1 MMLPTHKFLPLLGGY
16 LFCIFGHISYFVALK
31 LSHMNKLLSSI
42 ILLFVF
48 VNIAAAQENVDMAI
62 MQKIKDE
69 EKNNSQIA
77 MIAHNLTDVCG
88 PRLTNSPGY
97 KRALDWI
104 TDLCN
109 KWGLANA
116 GREAWGEFGK
126 GWGNEKTTL
135 SMKLPYAAAIVA
147 YPMPWSKST
156 KKNVTAQLVL
166 LEQLDSAYIDKLGS
180 LKGKIVMVKPSNL
193 TIPDAFTAYASRYG
207 DTSLDNIP
215 AKYMVSRKEMETFL
229 PSIKKD
235 YYTRLYLEQKGAV
248 ALLVSRRSSRDGT
261 IFVDGGTGYAKGY
274 EATLPELKT
283 GREDYLKLAR
293 LLNDNIKVEL
303 EINVQNTFYDKDLT
317 GYNVV
322 AEIPGTDP
330 TLKSQVVMLG
340 GHLDSWAGGTGAT
353 DNGAGCIVTLEAM
366 RILKVLGIQPRRTI
380 RIALWGGEEQG
391 LFGSFGYVKKHFG
404 DPANM
409 QLLPEQANIS
419 AYYNLDNGSG
429 KIRGIFTQG
438 NTAVREIFKTWLA
451 PFADMGAAGGVTN
464 SNTGSTDHI
473 SFDAVGIPGFQ
484 FIQDPL
490 EYETRTHHSNMD
502 TYDHLSIPDLQQAAI
517 IIAAFVYNTAM
528 RNDMLPRKPLPKP
541 EKFVFDFD
549 FPI

>member
-1 MMLPTHKFLPLLGGY
+1 
-16 LFCIFGHISYFVALK
+16 
-31 LSHMNKLLSSI
+31 MNKLRSSA
-42 ILLFVF
+42 ILFFLLI
-48 VNIAAAQENVDMAI
+48 NIAYAQETVDMAM

-69 EKNNSQIA
+69 AKNNSQVAI
-77 MIAHNLTDVCG
+77 IAHNLTDVCG

-97 KRALDWI
+97 NRSLDWVTEI
-104 TDLCN
+104 C
-109 KWGLANA
+109 KQWGLQNA
-116 GREAWGEFGK
+116 GRETWGQFGK
-126 GWGNEKTTL
+126 GWQNETGTL
-135 SMKLPYAAAIVA
+135 AMKIPYYQDIIA
-147 YPMPWSKST
+147 YPVPWCKST
-156 KKNVTAQLVL
+156 KKAVKTELIML
-166 LEQLDSAYIDKLGS
+166 DMLDSASITKAGES
-180 LKGKIVMVKPSNL
+180 LKGKIVMIKPGS
-193 TIPDAFTAYASRYG
+193 TTMPDAFKAYATRYG
-207 DTSLDNIP
+207 DTSLDNLTE
-215 AKYMVSRKEMETFL
+215 KYMVSRQQMESFL
-229 PSIKKD
+229 PFIKRD
-235 YYTRLYLEQKGAV
+235 YYTKLYLEKMGAKG
-248 ALLVSRRSSRDGT
+248 LIVSGRNNRDGT
-261 IFVDGGTGYAKGY
+261 VFVDGGTGYASGY
-274 EATLPELKT
+274 EATLPEMKI
-283 GREDYLKLAR
+283 GREDYLKLMR
-293 LLNDNIKVEL
+293 LIKDNKKVEL
-303 EINVQNTFYDKDLT
+303 EMNVQNTFYSDDLN

-330 TLKSQVVMLG
+330 LLKSQVVMLG

-353 DNGAGCIVTLEAM
+353 DNAAGCIATLEAM
-366 RILKVLGIQPRRTI
+366 RILKALGIQPRRTI

-391 LFGSFGYVKKHFG
+391 LYGSFGYVKKHFG

-409 QLLPEQANIS
+409 QLTAEQANIS

-429 KIRGIFTQG
+429 KIRGIYAQG
-438 NTAVREIFKTWLA
+438 NAAVRDIFKAWLA
-451 PFADMGAAGGVTN
+451 PFADMGAAGGVTL

-549 FPI
+549 FPL

>member
-1 MMLPTHKFLPLLGGY
+1 MKKFL
-16 LFCIFGHISYFVALK
+16 ST
-31 LSHMNKLLSSI
+31 LS
-42 ILLFVF
+42 LLFVIVSF
-48 VNIAAAQENVDMAI
+48 AAAQEKIDMQM

-77 MIAHNLTDVCG
+77 MIAYNLTDVCG

-97 KRALDWI
+97 NRALDWVTSI
-104 TDLCN
+104 CN
-109 KWGLANA
+109 KWGLTNA
-116 GREAWGEFGK
+116 GREAWGQFGK
-126 GWGNEKTTL
+126 GWSNEEATL
-135 SMKLPYAAAIVA
+135 EMKVPYYESIIA
-147 YPMPWSKST
+147 YSVPWCKST
-156 KKNVTAQLVL
+156 GKAITAELIML
-166 LEQLDSAYIDKLGS
+166 DNLDSATIDKAGAS
-180 LKGKIVMVKPSNL
+180 LKGKIVMLKPSG
-193 TIPDAFTAYASRYG
+193 TKIPDAFKAYATRYG

-215 AKYMVSRKEMETFL
+215 EKYMFTRKQLDSYL
-229 PSIKKD
+229 PFIKKE
-235 YYTRLYLEQKGAV
+235 YYNTLYLEKMGA
-248 ALLVSRRSSRDGT
+248 AGLLGSSPNSIDGT
-261 IFVDGGTGYAKGY
+261 VFVSGGAGFASGYA
-274 EATLPELKT
+274 ATLPEMKT
-283 GREDYLKLAR
+283 SVEDYLKLMR
-293 LLNDNIKVEL
+293 LLQDNKKVEL
-303 EINVQNTFYDKDLT
+303 EMNVQTTFYDKDLT

-330 TLKSQVVMLG
+330 ALKSQVVMLG

-366 RILKVLGIQPRRTI
+366 RILKTLGIQPRRTI

-391 LFGSFGYVKKHFG
+391 LLGSFGYVKKHFG
-404 DPANM
+404 DPADM
-409 QLLPEQANIS
+409 KLKAEQSKIS

-429 KIRGIFTQG
+429 KIRGIYAQG
-438 NTAVREIFKTWLA
+438 NEAVRDIFKAWLV
-451 PFADMGAAGGVTN
+451 PFADMGANGGVTL

-502 TYDHLSIPDLQQAAI
+502 TYDHLSIDDLKQAAVVM
-517 IIAAFVYNTAM
+517 AAFVYNTAM

-549 FPI
+549 FPL

>member
-1 MMLPTHKFLPLLGGY
+1 
-16 LFCIFGHISYFVALK
+16 
-31 LSHMNKLLSSI
+31 MNKLFSATC
-42 ILLFVF
+42 LLLLVIQF
-48 VNIAAAQENVDMAI
+48 AAAQETVDMAM

-77 MIAHNLTDVCG
+77 MIAHNITDVCG
-88 PRLTNSPGY
+88 PRLTNSPSY
-97 KRALDWI
+97 NRALNWVTQI
-104 TDLCN
+104 C
-109 KWGLANA
+109 KQWGLQNA

-126 GWGNEKTTL
+126 GWSNEQGTL
-135 SMKLPYAAAIVA
+135 ALKLPYYENIIA
-147 YPMPWSKST
+147 YPVPWCKST
-156 KKNVTAQLVL
+156 VKAVKTELVML
-166 LEQLDSAYIDKLGS
+166 DALDSATIDKAGAS
-180 LKGKIVMVKPSNL
+180 LRGKLVMIKPRDTTLPS
-193 TIPDAFTAYASRYG
+193 AFKAFATRYG
-207 DTSLDNIP
+207 DSSLDKLP
-215 AKYMVSRKEMETFL
+215 DEYMVTRKEMEGYL
-229 PSIKKD
+229 PFIKKD
-235 YYTRLYLEQKGAV
+235 YYTKLYLEKKGV
-248 ALLVSRRSSRDGT
+248 VGLILSSRSSIDGT
-261 IFVDGGTGYAKGY
+261 VFVDGGSGYAKGY
-274 EATLPELKT
+274 QPTLPEMKT
-283 GREDYLKLAR
+283 SREDYLKLMR
-293 LLNDNIKVEL
+293 LLQYNKKVQL
-303 EINVQNTFYDKDLT
+303 EMNVQNTFYNTDLT

-353 DNGAGCIVTLEAM
+353 DNGAGCIVMLEAM
-366 RILKVLGIQPRRTI
+366 RILKALNIQPKRTI

-391 LFGSFGYVKKHFG
+391 LYGSFGYVKKHFG
-404 DPANM
+404 NPENM
-409 QLLPEQANIS
+409 VFKPEHANIS

-429 KIRGIFTQG
+429 KIRGIYTQG
-438 NTAVREIFKTWLA
+438 NEAVRDIFRAWLA
-451 PFADMGAAGGVTN
+451 PFADMGANGGVTL

-502 TYDHLSIPDLQQAAI
+502 TYDHLSITDLQQAAVI
-517 IIAAFVYNTAM
+517 VTAFVYNTAM

>member
-1 MMLPTHKFLPLLGGY
+1 MKKI
-16 LFCIFGHISYFVALK
+16 LFTISILFFVIQFA
-31 LSHMNKLLSSI
+31 S
-42 ILLFVF
+42 
-48 VNIAAAQENVDMAI
+48 AQETVDLPM

-77 MIAHNLTDVCG
+77 MIAHNLIDVCG

-97 KRALDWI
+97 RRALDWVTEI
-104 TDLCN
+104 CN
-109 KWGLANA
+109 KWGLQNA

-126 GWGNEKTTL
+126 GWSNEKSAL
-135 SMKLPYAAAIVA
+135 ALKLPYYENIIA
-147 YPMPWSKST
+147 YPLPWCKST
-156 KKNVTAQLVL
+156 KKAVTCELIML
-166 LEQLDSAYIDKLGS
+166 DELDSAHIDKLGGS
-180 LKGKIVMVKPSNL
+180 LNGKIVMVKPSNL
-193 TIPDAFTAYASRYG
+193 TIPDAFKAFASRYG

-215 AKYMVSRKEMETFL
+215 AKYMVSRKEMESYL
-229 PSIKKD
+229 PFIKKD
-235 YYTRLYLEQKGAV
+235 YYTRLYLAQKGAV
-248 ALLVSRRSSRDGT
+248 GLLVSRRNSIDGT
-261 IFVDGGTGYAKGY
+261 VFVDGGTGYAKGY
-274 EATLPELKT
+274 RATLPEMKT
-283 GREDYLKLAR
+283 SREAYLKLAR
-293 LLNDNIKVEL
+293 LLQDNKKVEL
-303 EINVQNTFYDKDLT
+303 EMNLQNTFYDDDLI
-317 GYNVV
+317 GYDVV

-353 DNGAGCIVTLEAM
+353 DNGAGCIVTLEAI
-366 RILKVLGIQPRRTI
+366 RILKALNIQPRRTI

-391 LFGSFGYVKKHFG
+391 LYGSFGYVKKHFG
-404 DPANM
+404 DPDNM
-409 QLLPEQANIS
+409 NLSAEQSLIS

-429 KIRGIFTQG
+429 KIRGIYTQG
-438 NTAVREIFKTWLA
+438 NTAVRDIFKAWLA
-451 PFADMGAAGGVTN
+451 PFADMGANGGVTL
-464 SNTGSTDHI
+464 SSTGSTDHI

-502 TYDHLSIPDLQQAAI
+502 TYDHLSIDDLKQAAV

-528 RNDMLPRKPLPKP
+528 RNDMLPRKPLPKA